1 MFQHVNTYSRLTKDS
16 STAIDHII
24 SNLNQIKSMVIHE
37 SISDH
42 QIIISSFEKGQKNV
56 ESNDDSSKSVNRIH
70 YAKTMSNLK
79 ELQWEQWIEKHK
91 NSKVNEIYQSFD
103 SIIQENIVKE
113 KRDRIIRSL
122 PNKPG

>member
-1 MFQHVNTYSRLTKDS
+1 
-16 STAIDHII
+16 
-24 SNLNQIKSMVIHE
+24 MVIHE

-113 KRDRIIRSL
+113 K
-122 PNKPG
+122 KETEY